1 LIFRFYL
8 TDLNTD
14 ELKAKR
20 ANADRIKEFSKNL
33 NSFNRVA
40 IKEAAAESHEGGHH
54 KAEKKS
60 AREKMKDFSKHVP
73 KPKARPSAVANH
85 APSGGRHEESS
96 DGYGT
101 AAQEYCI
108 SSEIDHDIYDY
119 EGIEDNGG
127 NSRLRELQEK
137 HGENKKK
144 ADAIKK
150 SLGLM

>member
-1 LIFRFYL
+1 
-8 TDLNTD
+8 LNTD

-40 IKEAAAESHEGGHH
+40 IKESAVESHEGDSDRHQ

-60 AREKMKDFSKHVP
+60 AREKANEFSKQVP
-73 KPKARPSAVANH
+73 KPKVVRASAAAAGRP
-85 APSGGRHEESS
+85 PQRHEESS

-101 AAQEYCI
+101 AAEEYCL
-108 SSEIDHDIYDY
+108 SELDHDIYDY
-119 EGIEDNGG
+119 GIEDNGG
-127 NSRLRELQEK
+127 NSRLQELQEK

-144 ADAIKK
+144 ADAIKR